1 MKTALRSLPSGGQ
14 TDPPAAAQHNE
25 AVILMTASLSA
36 QTKKKTVD
44 THKIQFPLHHDE
56 VQPISLGVMLNL
68 VEPSSLHPASCHDTD
83 QRRSE
88 EQNAKN
94 PVMERTVLE
103 MSAKVTSRLTL

>member
-1 MKTALRSLPSGGQ
+1 
-14 TDPPAAAQHNE
+14 
-25 AVILMTASLSA
+25 MTASLSA

-44 THKIQFPLHHDE
+44 THKIQFPLHHGE

-103 MSAKVTSRLTL
+103 MSTKVTSRLTL